1 MLSPESSVSFV
12 SLIFDKWQEKVS
24 GKIYR
29 VKCSDLTTDFI
40 VMDEELLSRTKSG
53 RKVVRVVWSV
63 QPAFIM
69 RMVKEEKQ
77 LPSTKHT
84 GGLHGARL

>member
-1 MLSPESSVSFV
+1 MTSGR
-12 SLIFDKWQEKVS
+12 KNVS

-40 VMDEELLSRTKSG
+40 VIDEEILSRTKSG
-53 RKVVRVVWSV
+53 RKVVQVAWSV
-63 QPAFIM
+63 QPAFRM

-77 LPSTKHT
+77 LSRTKHI
-84 GGLHGARL
+84 GGLHGTGP